1 MKYPHYPPYPP
12 STINSPLYYWHDNTN
27 AAMASFGSFAKPGS
41 LADMPKKDM
50 AIYGASAVVGA
61 LIFKGFIAGPLGI
74 LAGAAAG
81 LMGAS
86 AVIKGR

>member
-1 MKYPHYPPYPP
+1 MNYYPPPTIHR
-12 STINSPLYYWHDNTN
+12 STYYWHNN
-27 AAMASFGSFAKPGS
+27 SRHAMVYG
-41 LADMPKKDM
+41 ADMPPAKDM
-50 AIYGASAVVGA
+50 AIYGASAVIGA
-61 LIFKGFIAGPLGI
+61 LIFKGLIAGPLGM

>member
-1 MKYPHYPPYPP
+1 M
-12 STINSPLYYWHDNTN
+12 TRNSSYYWSEDTY
-27 AAMASFGSFAKPGS
+27 APFVSG
-41 LADMPKKDM
+41 DMPTKDA

-61 LIFKGFIAGPLGI
+61 LIFKSFIAGPLGL